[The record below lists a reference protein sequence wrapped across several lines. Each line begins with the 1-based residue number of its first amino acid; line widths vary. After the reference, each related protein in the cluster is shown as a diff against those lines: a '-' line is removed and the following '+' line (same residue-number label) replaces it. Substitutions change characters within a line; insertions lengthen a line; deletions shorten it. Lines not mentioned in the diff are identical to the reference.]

1 MDRLILHRSPAMTES
16 EFLDLTDAVFERIEN
31 ALDAAGLDAEPLR
44 SGNVLEI
51 ELADGSK
58 VIVNRHA
65 FNQELW
71 IAAKSG
77 GYHYRFEAGVWR
89 NTRGAGEFFADLA
102 AALVA
107 QSGEDFAF

>member
-1 MDRLILHRSPAMTES
+1 MTES
-16 EFLDLTDAVFERIEN
+16 EFLDLTDAVFVRIET
-31 ALDAAGLDAEPLR
+31 ALDDSGLDVEPLR
-44 SGNVLEI
+44 AGNVLEI

-77 GYHYRFEAGVWR
+77 GFHYRLQDDGWR
-89 NTRGAGEFFADLA
+89 DTRSGQEFFADLA
-102 AALVA
+102 AVIAA
-107 QSGEDFAF
+107 QAGEPFSF

>member
-1 MDRLILHRSPAMTES
+1 MTES
-16 EFLDLTDAVFERIEN
+16 EFLELTDAVFARVET
-31 ALDAAGLDAEPLR
+31 ALDASGLDTDTTR

-77 GYHYRFEAGVWR
+77 GYHYRLRDGVWC
-89 NTRGAGEFFADLA
+89 NTRAEGEFFTDLA

-107 QSGEDFAF
+107 QSGEPFAF

>member
-1 MDRLILHRSPAMTES
+1 MLSAMTES
-16 EFLDLTDAVFERIEN
+16 EFLNLTDAVFDRIEA
-31 ALDAAGLDAEPLR
+31 ALDDSGLDTEPMR
-44 SGNVLEI
+44 MGNVLEI

-77 GYHYRFEAGVWR
+77 GFHYRLTDGEWR
-89 NTRGAGEFFADLA
+89 DTRGAGEFFADLA
-102 AALVA
+102 AAIAA
-107 QSGEDFAF
+107 QAGEPFSF

>member
-1 MDRLILHRSPAMTES
+1 MTES
-16 EFLDLTDAVFERIEN
+16 EFLELTDAVFARIEN
-31 ALDAAGLDAEPLR
+31 ALDDSGLDAEPMR

-51 ELADGSK
+51 ELADGGK

-77 GYHYRFEAGVWR
+77 GFHYRLQDGAWR
-89 NTRGAGEFFADLA
+89 NTREAGEFFDDLA
-102 AALVA
+102 QILSE
-107 QSGEDFAF
+107 QSGEPFAF

>member
-1 MDRLILHRSPAMTES
+1 MTES
-16 EFLDLTDAVFERIEN
+16 EFLNLTDAVFDRIES
-31 ALDAAGLDAEPLR
+31 ALDDSGLDAEPMR
-44 SGNVLEI
+44 MDNVLEI

-77 GYHYRFEAGVWR
+77 GFHYRLMDGEWR
-89 NTRGAGEFFADLA
+89 DTRGSGEFFADLA
-102 AALVA
+102 AAISA
-107 QSGEDFAF
+107 QSGEAFSF

>member
-1 MDRLILHRSPAMTES
+1 MTET
-16 EFLDLTDAVFERIEN
+16 EFLDLTDAVFARIET
-31 ALDAAGLDAEPLR
+31 ALDDSGLDADPLR

-51 ELADGSK
+51 GLADGSK

-77 GYHYRFEAGVWR
+77 GFHYRLQDGVWR
-89 NTRGAGEFFADLA
+89 NTRAEGEFFADLA
-102 AALVA
+102 AALTA
-107 QSGEDFAF
+107 QSGEPFVF

>member
-1 MDRLILHRSPAMTES
+1 MTES
-16 EFLDLTDAVFERIEN
+16 EFLELTDAVFVRIEN
-31 ALDAAGLDAEPLR
+31 AIDESGLDAEPMR

-51 ELADGSK
+51 ELPDRSK

-77 GYHYRFEAGVWR
+77 GFHYRLLDGVWI
-89 NTRGAGEFFADLA
+89 NTRGAGELFADLA
-102 AALVA
+102 RVLSE
-107 QSGEDFAF
+107 QSGEPFAF

>member
-1 MDRLILHRSPAMTES
+1 MTET
-16 EFLDLTDAVFERIEN
+16 EFLDLTDAVFVRIET
-31 ALDAAGLDAEPLR
+31 ALDDSGLDVDPLR
-44 SGNVLEI
+44 TGNVLEI

-77 GYHYRFEAGVWR
+77 GFHYRFQDGAWR
-89 NTRGAGEFFADLA
+89 STREDGEFFTDLA
-102 AALVA
+102 AALAA
-107 QSGEDFAF
+107 QSGEPFAF

>member
-1 MDRLILHRSPAMTES
+1 MTES
-16 EFLDLTDAVFERIEN
+16 EFLELTDAVFSRIEN
-31 ALDAAGLDAEPLR
+31 TLDESGLDAEPMR

-58 VIVNRHA
+58 VIVNRHT

-77 GYHYRFEAGVWR
+77 GFHYRLQEGIWC
-89 NTRGAGEFFADLA
+89 NTRDKGEFFADLA
-102 AALVA
+102 SALTA
-107 QSGEDFAF
+107 QSGEPFAF

>member
-1 MDRLILHRSPAMTES
+1 MTES
-16 EFLDLTDAVFERIEN
+16 EFLELTDAVFARIET
-31 ALDAAGLDAEPLR
+31 ALDDSGLDADPMR
-44 SGNVLEI
+44 AGNVLEI

-77 GYHYRFEAGVWR
+77 GFHYRLQDGVWR
-89 NTRGAGEFFADLA
+89 NTRDEGEFFADLS
-102 AALVA
+102 AALYA
-107 QSGEDFAF
+107 QSGEPFAF

>member
-1 MDRLILHRSPAMTES
+1 MTES
-16 EFLDLTDAVFERIEN
+16 EFLNLSDAVFDRVEA
-31 ALDAAGLDAEPLR
+31 ALDDSGLDVEPMR
-44 SGNVLEI
+44 MGNVLEI

-77 GYHYRFEAGVWR
+77 GFHYRLMDGEWR
-89 NTRGAGEFFADLA
+89 DTRGSGEFFADLA
-102 AALVA
+102 AAITA
-107 QSGEDFAF
+107 QAGEPFSF